1 MITASR
7 PKVSND
13 HAARLPV
20 AVVLAVGLSVVA
32 AFQTPRAFGEPLGA
46 AALGGTDPGQLPN
59 TLRPPTGWFAAVGLV
74 AALLALVRGGY
85 DLVLLPAA
93 VPGVGMLVALLG
105 AGPLMNVASSSPWER
120 FGWGPFSLVMF
131 IFCVVLARSGLPSR
145 VAAGHRASNA
155 A

>member
-1 MITASR
+1 MITTSR

-120 FGWGPFSLVMF
+120 FGWGPDRFVLVRLG
-131 IFCVVLARSGLPSR
+131 VVLARSDLP
-145 VAAGHRASNA
+145 AGQPADRR
-155 A
+155 